1 MPVFAANLTMLFTEV
16 PFLERFALAREAG
29 FKFVEYL
36 LPYEY
41 TPGEIRKRLGQNG
54 LRQVLFNL
62 PCGDWAG
69 GDRGIAANPNRVN
82 EFRTGVAKAVDY
94 ALGLG
99 VPTLNCLAGKRVPGV
114 DEATHRATFVA
125 NLKHAAR
132 MLAAKDL
139 RLVMEPINHYD
150 IPGFWLNRT
159 DQALALLEE
168 VGEPN
173 LSIQYRYLPCPAG
186 GGRAHRHPAQPPGAH
201 RPHPGGRQP
210 GTAPAGHRGDQLRL
224 PVPRTGPARL
234 PGLRG
239 TRICAHPGQPV
250 LVRLDQGHG
259 ILEDRRRP

>member
-173 LSIQYRYLPCPAG
+173 LSIQYDIYHAQREEGELTATLRNHLARIGHIQVADNP
-186 GGRAHRHPAQPPGAH
+186 GRH
-201 RPHPGGRQP
+201 QP
-210 GTAPAGHRGDQLRL
+210 GTGEINYAFLFRELDRL
-224 PVPRTGPARL
+224 GYQGYVGLEYVPTPDSRSSFGWIRAM
-234 PGLRG
+234 GY
-239 TRICAHPGQPV
+239 
-250 LVRLDQGHG
+250 
-259 ILEDRRRP
+259 